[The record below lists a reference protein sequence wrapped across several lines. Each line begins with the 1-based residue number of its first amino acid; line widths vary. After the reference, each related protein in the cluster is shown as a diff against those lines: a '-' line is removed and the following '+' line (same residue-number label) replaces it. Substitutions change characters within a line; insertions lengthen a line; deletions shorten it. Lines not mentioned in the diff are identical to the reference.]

1 MPAITSFG
9 RWLKLR
15 RIALELTQAELASL
29 VGCAEVTIRK
39 IEADE
44 RRPSAQVAERLAQH
58 LDLVPDERTAFI
70 NAARAALSPMRLAPP
85 TQTSATPERGY
96 LPAPST
102 PLIGREREVAA
113 VCGRLRGGGVR
124 LLTLTG
130 PGGVGKTR
138 LALQAAVE
146 LRNAFADGAWFVN
159 LAPIS
164 DPALVVATIAQALN
178 VSERAGVSPSASLAS
193 HLRARELLLLL
204 DNFEQVVTA
213 APPAPRCS
221 RRLLA

>member
-44 RRPSAQVAERLAQH
+44 RRPSLQVAERLAQH
-58 LDLVPDERTAFI
+58 LALAPDECGAFI
-70 NAARAALSPMRLAPP
+70 NAARATLSPMRLAPP
-85 TQTSATPERGY
+85 AQASAIPERGY

-102 PLIGREREVAA
+102 PLIGRERELLA
-113 VCGRLRGGGVR
+113 VRARLRGRDVR

-130 PGGVGKTR
+130 PGGAGKTR

-146 LRNAFADGAWFVN
+146 LRATSRT
-159 LAPIS
+159 APGSSILRRS
-164 DPALVVATIAQALN
+164 ATRLWSWLRSHRRSTSRSAPACRPV
-178 VSERAGVSPSASLAS
+178 RA
-193 HLRARELLLLL
+193 
-204 DNFEQVVTA
+204 
-213 APPAPRCS
+213 
-221 RRLLA
+221 